1 MITIAQ
7 LQQELSDAGHAA
19 SVMQQEQEVLMQCI
33 AAAEEVIALKDDK
46 TAAVEQQ
53 LCDMERMFEAS
64 AQAAS
69 ELEQELEQVTSLADV
84 TQLQLDTATADA
96 EASGRELSV
105 TAAQLAAAV
114 AKCEQLQADVCQ
126 WSQRAHDV
134 QIKLSDHQQA
144 ALVSEASASAERQT
158 LIEAL
163 SSKESEFLSS
173 QSRADTLAASVDR
186 LQQLLRDV
194 QDSAS
199 AAEQRTSIAEELA
212 REMYS
217 HTQASVSVKGSSMS
231 GTDDAVHELRGQ
243 VAALQQELQERSREQ
258 MEWLQEMDGMRRL
271 IQVSSEARLLND
283 GVADCVSGKRCGG
296 CG

>member
-1 MITIAQ
+1 MPANSPFAVQ
-7 LQQELSDAGHAA
+7 LFAKFA
-19 SVMQQEQEVLMQCI
+19 
-33 AAAEEVIALKDDK
+33 
-46 TAAVEQQ
+46 
-53 LCDMERMFEAS
+53 
-64 AQAAS
+64 
-69 ELEQELEQVTSLADV
+69 
-84 TQLQLDTATADA
+84 TQFD
-96 EASGRELSV
+96 
-105 TAAQLAAAV
+105 
-114 AKCEQLQADVCQ
+114 
-126 WSQRAHDV
+126 
-134 QIKLSDHQQA
+134 
-144 ALVSEASASAERQT
+144 EASASAERQT

-163 SSKESEFLSS
+163 SSKESEFLAT

-271 IQVSSEARLLND
+271 IQVSRQARLLNE
-283 GVADCVSGKRCGG
+283 GVADCVSGKR
-296 CG
+296 